1 MSSAG
6 RLAPA
11 IAPAVVLL
19 LVFHGQAEAYVDPG
33 SGSMLVQ
40 LILGGLM
47 AGLVMIR
54 TWWHRIRGRLPRR
67 SARGYAEE
75 K

>member
-6 RLAPA
+6 RLAPIVA
-11 IAPAVVLL
+11 LAVALL

-33 SGSMLVQ
+33 SGSLLVQ

-54 TWWHRIRGRLPRR
+54 TSWHRIRGWLPRR
-67 SARGYAEE
+67 SARGRAEE